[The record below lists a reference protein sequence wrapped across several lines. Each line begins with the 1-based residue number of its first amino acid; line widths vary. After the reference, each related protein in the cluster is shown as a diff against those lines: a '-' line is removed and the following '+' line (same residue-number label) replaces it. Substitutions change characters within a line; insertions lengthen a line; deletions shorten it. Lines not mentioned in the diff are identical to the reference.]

1 MKKALVALTIA
12 SALILT
18 GCSHVNVAATVGSK
32 KITQAELQSSI
43 DTILAERVGIDQA
56 GMHLQTGEDL
66 TRGQLRFHLI
76 SALFR
81 QIADEAKIK
90 VTKAEIDARRA
101 SIVNQVGGEEGL
113 PKALA
118 SANIASIN
126 LDAYLEL
133 LILSDKIGQAAQAAG
148 VPAGSVND
156 EIQKLVA
163 AKARSSKIDI
173 NPRYGVWDYAVADI
187 VAVDSASSA
196 VSPAATP

>member
-18 GCSHVNVAATVGSK
+18 GCSHVNVAATVGST

-56 GMHLQTGEDL
+56 GMQLQIGEDL
-66 TRGQLRFHLI
+66 TRAQLRFHLI

-163 AKARSSKIDI
+163 AKARSAKIDI
-173 NPRYGVWDYAVADI
+173 NPRYGVWDYAVGDI